1 MEFVMLSYQVLSK
14 CSLDDGSGRDVKIK
28 AARTI
33 ADQLPTI
40 AHLSEFERV
49 LGACISV
56 LLRLHAD
63 SDMVVWPVAEES
75 LFSVLRALVSEE
87 QLGERVMV
95 ELFKGVRPGAEKEKS
110 RRVALMRFADFCSY
124 LAPARCRRFASAMLP
139 IVIAMIK

>member
-1 MEFVMLSYQVLSK
+1 MILSYQVLSK
-14 CSLDDGSGRDVKIK
+14 CSLDDGSNREGKIR

-33 ADQLPTI
+33 AEQLPGMSQL
-40 AHLSEFERV
+40 ADFEKV

-75 LFSVLRALVSEE
+75 LFSVLRALVGEE

-110 RRVALMRFADFCSY
+110 RRVALMRFADFCAY
-124 LAPARCRRFASAMLP
+124 LAPNRCRRFAVAMLP
-139 IVIAMIK
+139 VVTAMIK